1 MSSDLEPTRDIFVAG
16 RRGVRHTGVRRAN
29 EKAVLTVAA
38 FNSGASNA
46 EISRLSGLAPQ
57 TVSAILTDLER
68 EGLIVRGP
76 VLRGRRGQPAT
87 PILLH
92 ENGGFAIGV
101 EIGWRHL
108 DIVLINMHA
117 GILQHHHEDHD
128 YPDASSLFDRL
139 GDLIE
144 NFSRTLRQDH
154 RSRLLDIG
162 LAMPGS
168 LTTDLDL
175 FKVPP
180 EQVAR
185 WRQIDPVA
193 ELARRSGL
201 EITQIN
207 DGNAGCWAELIAL
220 TPPRPANVI
229 FLMVSQLLLA
239 GMVSDGVLWEGAT
252 GHAADLGSSL
262 VHVGDRKPQ
271 LAHQVASLYALR
283 ARLVAAGFAEAEG
296 PVTYWD
302 MTAMAPHIEA
312 WIGEAAQALAQ
323 VTHNAS
329 MILEHPLVVLDT
341 ELGAAIGTQLADR
354 LQVEM
359 SRFATRG
366 FKLPRVVNGQHGRL
380 SPAIGAAELPL
391 YRRYF

>member
-1 MSSDLEPTRDIFVAG
+1 MSSDLEPTRDVFVAG

-29 EKAVLTVAA
+29 EKTVLTVVA

-57 TVSAILTDLER
+57 TVSAILIDLER

-92 ENGGFAIGV
+92 ENGGFSIGV
-101 EIGWRHL
+101 EVGWRHL

-117 GILQHHHEDHD
+117 GILQHHHEDHA
-128 YPDASSLFDRL
+128 YPDAASLFDRIGGVIGEFRRSL
-139 GDLIE
+139 P
-144 NFSRTLRQDH
+144 QDH

-175 FKVPP
+175 FNAPP
-180 EQVAR
+180 EQVTR
-185 WRQIDPVA
+185 WREIDPVA

-220 TPPRPANVI
+220 APPRPANVI

-239 GMVSDGVLWEGAT
+239 GMVSDGVLWEGTT

-262 VHVGDRKPQ
+262 VHVDGAAPQ
-271 LAHQVASLYALR
+271 LAHQVASLFALR

-296 PVTYWD
+296 PVAHWD
-302 MTAMAPHIEA
+302 MTAMATQIEA
-312 WIGEAAQALAQ
+312 WMGEAAQALAQ
-323 VTHNAS
+323 VVHNAS
-329 MILEHPLVVLDT
+329 MILEQPLVVLDT
-341 ELGAAIGTQLADR
+341 ELGVAIASQLAER
-354 LQVEM
+354 LQIEM

-366 FKLPRVVNGQHGRL
+366 FKLPRVVNGRHGRL

>member
-1 MSSDLEPTRDIFVAG
+1 MSSVLEPTRDVFGAG
-16 RRGVRHTGVRRAN
+16 RRGVRHAGVRRAN
-29 EKAVLTVAA
+29 EKTVLTVVA

-57 TVSAILTDLER
+57 TVSAILVDLEQ
-68 EGLIVRGP
+68 EGLIERGP

-92 ENGGFAIGV
+92 ENGGFSIGV
-101 EIGWRHL
+101 EISWRHF
-108 DIVLINMHA
+108 DVVLINMHA
-117 GILQHHHEDHD
+117 KILQHHHEDHA
-128 YPDASSLFDRL
+128 YPDASSLFDRI
-139 GDLIE
+139 GVVIE
-144 NFSRTLRQDH
+144 EFRHSLAQDQ

-175 FKVPP
+175 LHAPP
-180 EQVAR
+180 EQVVR
-185 WRQIDPVA
+185 WRQLDPVA
-193 ELARRSGL
+193 ELTQRSEL
-201 EITQIN
+201 KITQVN

-220 TPPRPANVI
+220 APPRPANII

-239 GMVSDGVLWEGAT
+239 GMVSDGTLWEGAT

-262 VHVGDRKPQ
+262 IHVDGGAPQ
-271 LAHQVASLYALR
+271 LAHQVASLFALR

-296 PVTYWD
+296 PVAHWD

-323 VTHNAS
+323 VVHNAS
-329 MILEHPLVVLDT
+329 VIFEPPLVVLDT
-341 ELGAAIGTQLADR
+341 ELGAAIGSQLAMR
-354 LQVEM
+354 LQNEM
-359 SRFATRG
+359 GRFATRG
-366 FKLPRVVNGQHGRL
+366 FNPPRVVNGRHGRL

-391 YRRYF
+391 YWRYF

>member
-1 MSSDLEPTRDIFVAG
+1 MSSDLEPTRDVFVAG
-16 RRGVRHTGVRRAN
+16 RRGVRHTSVRRAN
-29 EKAVLTVAA
+29 EKTVLTVVA

-57 TVSAILTDLER
+57 TVSAILIDLER

-108 DIVLINMHA
+108 DVVLINMHA
-117 GILQHHHEDHD
+117 AILQHHHEDHA
-128 YPDASSLFDRL
+128 YPDAASVFDRI
-139 GDLIE
+139 GGVIE
-144 NFSRTLRQDH
+144 AFRRTLPQPH

-175 FKVPP
+175 FNAPP
-180 EQVAR
+180 EQVKR
-185 WRQIDPVA
+185 WREIDPVA

-220 TPPRPANVI
+220 APPRPANVV

-239 GMVSDGVLWEGAT
+239 GMVSDGMLWEGAT
-252 GHAADLGSSL
+252 GHAVDLGSGL
-262 VHVGDRKPQ
+262 VHVNGSAPQ
-271 LAHQVASLYALR
+271 LAHQVASLFALR
-283 ARLVAAGFAEAEG
+283 ARLVAAGFTEAEG
-296 PVTYWD
+296 PVANWD
-302 MTAMAPHIEA
+302 LAAMTHHVEA
-312 WIGEAAQALAQ
+312 WVGEAAQALAQ
-323 VTHNAS
+323 VVHNAS
-329 MILEHPLVVLDT
+329 MILEHPHVVLDT
-341 ELGAAIGTQLADR
+341 ELGPRIGAKLAER

-359 SRFATRG
+359 GRFETRG
-366 FKLPRVVNGQHGRL
+366 FKRPRVVNGQHGRL